1 MHVASR
7 VLASGA
13 DFLLLGPRHTALKA
27 RVPVV
32 SVCAARTGAGKSQ
45 TSRRMAAILAGWGKR
60 VVMVRHP
67 MPYGDL
73 ARQAVQRFAT
83 YEDLAREDVT
93 IEEREEYEPH
103 LAAGRVVYAG
113 VDYQRILEQAQAE
126 ADVIIWDGGNNDL
139 PFYQPDLHVVVVDPH
154 RAGHSASYHPGE
166 ANVRMADVVVVNKLD
181 TASEQEVQRALA
193 AVHTLNPGARVV
205 RAASPISVDAPDL
218 IRGRRALVIEDGPT
232 VTHGG
237 MSFGA
242 GWVAARRF
250 GAAEIIDPRP
260 YAVGSIRE
268 TFVRYPT
275 TGMVLP
281 AMGYGH
287 EQMNELAETI
297 RRSGAEVVVVGTPID
312 LRRLVEFPAP
322 AVRVRYELEEIGSPR
337 LEEILRE
344 RLLRRAASQAPVPA
358 GGS

>member
-1 MHVASR
+1 VVA
-7 VLASGA
+7 
-13 DFLLLGPRHTALKA
+13 
-27 RVPVV
+27 
-32 SVCAARTGAGKSQ
+32 VCAVRTGAGKSQ
-45 TSRRMAAILAGWGKR
+45 TSRRIAAILAGWGKR
-60 VVMVRHP
+60 VVTVRHP

-83 YEDLAREDVT
+83 YDDLARHDVT

-113 VDYQRILEQAQAE
+113 VDYEQILRQAEAE

-154 RAGHSASYHPGE
+154 RAGHAAAYHPGE
-166 ANVRMADVVVVNKLD
+166 ANVRMANVVVVNKLD
-181 TASEQEVQRALA
+181 TASDQEVQRALTL
-193 AVHTLNPGARVV
+193 VHTLNPGAQVV
-205 RAASPISVDAPDL
+205 RAASPISVDDPDA
-218 IRGRRALVIEDGPT
+218 IRGRKVLVIEDGPT

-268 TFVRYPT
+268 TFAKYPT

-287 EQMNELAETI
+287 EQVAELAETI
-297 RRSGAEVVVVGTPID
+297 KRSGAEVVIVGTPID
-312 LRRLVEFPAP
+312 LGRLVTVSQPV
-322 AVRVRYELEEIGSPR
+322 VRVRYELEEIGTPR
-337 LEEILRE
+337 LEDLLRE
-344 RLLRRAASQAPVPA
+344 RLLRPVGGLRLAAS
-358 GGS
+358 GS